1 MEIGPAQPGVSESAD
16 ASMWNM
22 EHPYIA
28 RMRSDTGEWG
38 YRLRGPQYSN
48 ISDPNDFGQ
57 LTLCVIPLMFILWRA
72 KNTLQNI
79 AFVILP
85 VCVLLAGVYLTRSR
99 GALLALVAMVIV
111 AVRRRIGIL
120 PSLLLA
126 GGLFAAAM
134 ALHFTGGRQ
143 ISAES
148 GSDRTAL
155 WYGSIQVLKD
165 HPLFGVGAGNLPDYL
180 GLTAHNSI
188 MVCAAELGMVGL
200 YFWSVF
206 LLSTARDAWVLASPQ
221 QVSEGKP
228 IVIEEAPLP
237 HPARAIDTIDK
248 AEVNRLGH
256 VLIVSLTGFLV
267 AGFFL
272 SRATVMLFFMLGGM
286 AEVAYEMA
294 MQRGMVAPRMRLDR
308 TLLYSVGV
316 AIALIV
322 LMSLMLRALSLV

>member
-1 MEIGPAQPGVSESAD
+1 
-16 ASMWNM
+16 
-22 EHPYIA
+22 
-28 RMRSDTGEWG
+28 MRSGTGEWG
-38 YRLRGPQYSN
+38 FRLRGPENSS

-57 LTLCVIPLMFILWRA
+57 LVLCVIPLMFILWRA
-72 KNTLQNI
+72 KKTFENI

-85 VCVLLAGVYLTRSR
+85 GCVLLAGVYLTHSR
-99 GALLALVAMVIV
+99 GALLALVAMAIV
-111 AVRRRIGIL
+111 AARRRIGIL

-143 ISAES
+143 ISTES

-155 WYGSIQVLKD
+155 WYGSLQVLKD
-165 HPLFGVGAGNLPDYL
+165 HPLFGVGAGNLADYL

-200 YFWSVF
+200 YFWSMF
-206 LLSTARDAWVLASPQ
+206 LLSTVRDAWVLASPG

-237 HPARAIDTIDK
+237 HPARAIDTVDK

-256 VLIVSLTGFLV
+256 VLIVSLTGFLA

-272 SRATVMLFFMLGGM
+272 SRATVMQFFMLGGM
-286 AEVAYEMA
+286 VEVAFEMA
-294 MQRGMVAPRMRLDR
+294 LRRGMVAPRMRLDR

-316 AIALIV
+316 AISLIV
-322 LMSLMLRALSLV
+322 LMSLLLRTLSHV